1 MGNTKTDKLIEL
13 MKLGNI
19 SIPKYIF
26 QNYKKIGMD
35 DSEFI
40 VMMYLINLGEK
51 IPFNPKILAEELS
64 INQSKILEIINSLSE
79 KQLLSIDIEKNQIGI
94 TEEYISL
101 NPFYNKL
108 SMIMVDMIN
117 KKEENKVDNNLFQIF
132 ENEFGRTLSPM
143 EYEIINGWVN
153 EKFSNAIIIEALKE
167 ATFNGVSSLRYI
179 DKILYE
185 WKKKGIKNV
194 NDVRNLQNKHKEY
207 IRISILVRYLKNIPS
222 IFNFLKIIL

>member
-51 IPFNPKILAEELS
+51 IPFNPKILSEELS
-64 INQSKILEIINSLSE
+64 ISQSKILEIINSLSE

-101 NPFYNKL
+101 NAFYNKL

-194 NDVRNLQNKHKEY
+194 NDVRNLQNKHKEKKEE
-207 IRISILVRYLKNIPS
+207 VE
-222 IFNFLKIIL
+222 IFDYNWLDGE

>member
-51 IPFNPKILAEELS
+51 IPFNPKILSEELS
-64 INQSKILEIINSLSE
+64 ISQSKILEIINSLSE

-194 NDVRNLQNKHKEY
+194 NDVRNLQNKHKEKKEEVEVFDY
-207 IRISILVRYLKNIPS
+207 NWLDGE
-222 IFNFLKIIL
+222 

>member
-51 IPFNPKILAEELS
+51 IPFNPKILSEELS
-64 INQSKILEIINSLSE
+64 ISQSKILEIINSLSE

-194 NDVRNLQNKHKEY
+194 NDVRNLQNKHKEKKEE
-207 IRISILVRYLKNIPS
+207 VE
-222 IFNFLKIIL
+222 IFDYNWLDGE

>member
-194 NDVRNLQNKHKEY
+194 NDVRNLQNKHKEKKEE
-207 IRISILVRYLKNIPS
+207 VE
-222 IFNFLKIIL
+222 IFDYNWLDGE